1 MTFQETL
8 DFLYTQLPVFH
19 LQGASAYKKDLSR
32 TQALLAYLGNPHHA
46 FNTIHIAG
54 TNGKGSTSH
63 LLASVLQEAGY
74 KVGLYTS
81 PHLRDFRE
89 RIKIISPEVSG
100 EISEEFVC
108 EFIEKH
114 IDFFK
119 SNELSFFEMSVGL
132 AFEYFVKQKTDIN
145 IIEVGM
151 GGRLDSTNIITPLI
165 SVITN
170 IGLDHTQFL
179 GNTLELIAFEK
190 AGIIKPN
197 IPVVIGEYI
206 SETKPVFL
214 AKSDETHSEIYF
226 ASDLIAATYPSALLG
241 DYQIQNK
248 KTVLQTLKV
257 LQDKKLLS
265 VSETDIKNGFLN
277 VIKNTGLQGRWQQL
291 GENPTVICDTA
302 HNAHGLKI
310 VLNQLNKQKF
320 EKLEKQKISYRQQAD
335 SAHIKNNQGQNQVWI
350 INNSK
355 DTVTIQMQDWSFICV
370 LQAKTKG
377 GQWYPIQ
384 YWRFSTCGN
393 SYYSKHFPPKT
404 ANSFVTKLPNEGDYK
419 TKIRYK
425 LLGADKFF
433 YSNEFDGRI
442 NYCEFVEDSTN
453 YNNRGEPQPHFKL
466 DSLIYLALQ

>member
-1 MTFQETL
+1 MNYKETL
-8 DFLYTQLPVFH
+8 DWMFNKLPMYQT
-19 LQGASAYKKDLSR
+19 QGATAYRKDI
-32 TQALLAYLGNPHHA
+32 TNTVLLAKHLGNPE
-46 FNTIHIAG
+46 NYLKCIHVAG

-81 PHLRDFRE
+81 PHLKDYRE
-89 RIKIISPEVSG
+89 RITINGIP
-100 EISEEFVC
+100 ISEDYVC
-108 EFIEKH
+108 DFINKNKA
-114 IDFFK
+114 FFEA
-119 SNELSFFEMSVGL
+119 NELSFFEMSVGL

-151 GGRLDSTNIITPLI
+151 GGRLDSTNIITPLV

-214 AKSDETHSEIYF
+214 AKSDETNSEIYF
-226 ASDLIAATYPSALLG
+226 ASDLIATTYPSTLLG

-257 LQDKKLLS
+257 LKDKNLIS

-310 VLNQLNKQKF
+310 VINQLKK
-320 EKLEKQKISYRQQAD
+320 EKYYQLHIVLGLVNDKNLTEILPLFPENAIYYFCKPHISRGLDQLILKEKAAEFNLVGQTYISVSNAYQAAKENAGNYD
-335 SAHIKNNQGQNQVWI
+335 
-350 INNSK
+350 
-355 DTVTIQMQDWSFICV
+355 FIYI
-370 LQAKTKG
+370 G
-377 GQWYPIQ
+377 G
-384 YWRFSTCGN
+384 ST
-393 SYYSKHFPPKT
+393 
-404 ANSFVTKLPNEGDYK
+404 FVVAEIL
-419 TKIRYK
+419 
-425 LLGADKFF
+425 
-433 YSNEFDGRI
+433 
-442 NYCEFVEDSTN
+442 
-453 YNNRGEPQPHFKL
+453 
-466 DSLIYLALQ
+466 

>member
-1 MTFQETL
+1 MNYKETL
-8 DFLYTQLPVFH
+8 DWMFNKLPMYQT
-19 LQGASAYKKDLSR
+19 QGATAYRKDI
-32 TQALLAYLGNPHHA
+32 TNTVLLAKHLGNPE
-46 FNTIHIAG
+46 NYLKCIHVAG

-74 KVGLYTS
+74 EVGLYTS
-81 PHLRDFRE
+81 PHLKDYRE
-89 RIKIISPEVSG
+89 RITINGIP
-100 EISEEFVC
+100 ISEDYVC
-108 EFIEKH
+108 DFINKNKA
-114 IDFFK
+114 FFEA
-119 SNELSFFEMSVGL
+119 NELSFFEMTVGL
-132 AFEYFVKQKTDIN
+132 AFEYFVEQKTDIN

-151 GGRLDSTNIITPLI
+151 GGRLDSTNIITPLV

-277 VIKNTGLQGRWQQL
+277 VIKNTGLQGRLQQL

-310 VLNQLNKQKF
+310 VINQLKK
-320 EKLEKQKISYRQQAD
+320 EKYDQLHIVLGLVNDKNLTEILPLFPKNAIYYFCKPDISRGLDQLILKEKAAEFNLVGQTYISVSNAYQAAKENAKEND
-335 SAHIKNNQGQNQVWI
+335 
-350 INNSK
+350 
-355 DTVTIQMQDWSFICV
+355 FIYV
-370 LQAKTKG
+370 G
-377 GQWYPIQ
+377 G
-384 YWRFSTCGN
+384 ST
-393 SYYSKHFPPKT
+393 
-404 ANSFVTKLPNEGDYK
+404 FVVAEIL
-419 TKIRYK
+419 
-425 LLGADKFF
+425 
-433 YSNEFDGRI
+433 
-442 NYCEFVEDSTN
+442 
-453 YNNRGEPQPHFKL
+453 
-466 DSLIYLALQ
+466 